1 MIEHK
6 KILVVDDEPSILS
19 LTARMV
25 QMAGLETLLANNA
38 EEAIQIYKE
47 KSEDISLVMTDYN
60 MPGLNGDE
68 LILALLALNPN
79 LKTVLISGFDQSTYV
94 AEGGTLFENMQFL
107 AKPFNRASLNEILE
121 KI

>member
-47 KSEDISLVMTDYN
+47 KSEDF
-60 MPGLNGDE
+60 G
-68 LILALLALNPN
+68 
-79 LKTVLISGFDQSTYV
+79 V
-94 AEGGTLFENMQFL
+94 AQKL
-107 AKPFNRASLNEILE
+107 
-121 KI
+121 